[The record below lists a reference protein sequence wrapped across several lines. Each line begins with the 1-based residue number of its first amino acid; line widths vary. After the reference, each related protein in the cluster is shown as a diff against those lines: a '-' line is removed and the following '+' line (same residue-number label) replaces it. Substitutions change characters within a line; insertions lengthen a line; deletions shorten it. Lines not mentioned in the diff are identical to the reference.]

1 MRECAAGANWRGLD
15 KLSLDAAFQDNSC
28 LKNFIAYGLMARL
41 SVPSPLC
48 AFAWVTVNGEPH
60 GLFLA
65 VEEPE
70 ESFARRNFG
79 PDHGLLYKPDYRSLD
94 DENADVALIYGGDDP
109 RGYPGIFRGAK
120 FPVSAADKR
129 RLIAALERLS
139 DESRC
144 ASAADLDLAARY
156 FAAQAF
162 VVNADGYLGPTGHN
176 YYLYEKDGLLAML
189 PWDYNL
195 AFGTYSLG
203 APRPENDAR
212 AFVNCPIDEPAP
224 REILAK
230 RPFFSVPFARGE
242 GRELYRK
249 YLGEVAA
256 LFESGEFTAEI
267 TRAARMIAP
276 YVERDPTAFCS
287 YADHKLAVRTI
298 TAFCELRAES
308 VRAQLNGEIPATRSG
323 QAAMPETL
331 VDATAIRIEDL
342 GEIADLTD

>member
-1 MRECAAGANWRGLD
+1 M
-15 KLSLDAAFQDNSC
+15 
-28 LKNFIAYGLMARL
+28 
-41 SVPSPLC
+41 
-48 AFAWVTVNGEPH
+48 
-60 GLFLA
+60 
-65 VEEPE
+65 
-70 ESFARRNFG
+70 
-79 PDHGLLYKPDYRSLD
+79 
-94 DENADVALIYGGDDP
+94 
-109 RGYPGIFRGAK
+109 
-120 FPVSAADKR
+120 
-129 RLIAALERLS
+129 
-139 DESRC
+139 
-144 ASAADLDLAARY
+144 
-156 FAAQAF
+156 
-162 VVNADGYLGPTGHN
+162 NADGYLGPTGHN
-176 YYLYEKDGLLAML
+176 YYLYEKDGMLAML

-242 GRELYRK
+242 GRGLYRK

-256 LFESGEFTAEI
+256 LFESGEFTDEI

-287 YADHKLAVRTI
+287 YADHKLAVSTI

-308 VRAQLNGEIPATRSG
+308 VRAQLNGEIPATRAG
-323 QAAMPETL
+323 QAAAPETL
-331 VDATAIRIEDL
+331 TDASMIRIEDL

>member
-1 MRECAAGANWRGLD
+1 M
-15 KLSLDAAFQDNSC
+15 
-28 LKNFIAYGLMARL
+28 
-41 SVPSPLC
+41 
-48 AFAWVTVNGEPH
+48 
-60 GLFLA
+60 
-65 VEEPE
+65 
-70 ESFARRNFG
+70 
-79 PDHGLLYKPDYRSLD
+79 
-94 DENADVALIYGGDDP
+94 ALIYSGDDP
-109 RGYPGIFRGAK
+109 RAYPRHIPPREVPRLGGGQKAAHSRARTALRRKPLRVRRG
-120 FPVSAADKR
+120 PR
-129 RLIAALERLS
+129 PRG
-139 DESRC
+139 
-144 ASAADLDLAARY
+144 ARY
-156 FAAQAF
+156 FAVQAF

-224 REILAK
+224 LEILAK

-242 GRELYRK
+242 GRVLYRK

-308 VRAQLNGEIPATRSG
+308 IRAQLNGEIPATRAG
-323 QAAMPETL
+323 QAAAPETL
-331 VDATAIRIEDL
+331 VERLRDTHRGPRRDSRPY
-342 GEIADLTD
+342 GLTRGAEKTKTHEKTREGRKILPRFP